1 MDRDPSAKDLIKR
14 KLIGNGRVELAEIL
28 SKHWDTAL
36 EEYAQSLW
44 EASSHESNLE
54 KELVQSFQK
63 EFLRA
68 GYTEEQAALWI
79 ESLERTRTLQ
89 TATHLTASE
98 GPTFFATHHLALMGI
113 PAGESYLVAAY
124 SGVPYANAAWSGCLN
139 FSAELELEEIL
150 SAKAPGFS
158 VLLKSDRDRRRDTSE
173 RRISL
178 IPGTYRDAQVFGSE
192 VSEKQESLSAHWNDS
207 LKPLMPSA
215 GSGSSFSS
223 WASGFCHNQAKK
235 LFPDSN
241 IVYFDINEVIRNYLL
256 EILPQSQNRFRGMLL
271 NAKHFQ
277 KILGSS
283 GVETPLF
290 NINSKH
296 RNRIRLEPLFL
307 RENRLEGQ
315 NYSMNMEEEKLVQML
330 QERTLC
336 PGLFIGFS
344 VLVYLNGLN
353 CLGSFEQVEY
363 LARFKKIWQHFE
375 FEGAVPQEQL
385 QTRSLS
391 CGRMISKDGKPF
403 YPLDLILG
411 KKAELEKPQTFSEWM
426 EPLFPRLG
434 LHS

>member
-1 MDRDPSAKDLIKR
+1 MDRDPSAKDLIKK
-14 KLIGNGRVELAEIL
+14 KLIVNGRVELAEIL

-44 EASSHESNLE
+44 EASGHESNLE
-54 KELVQSFQK
+54 KELVKSFQK
-63 EFLRA
+63 EFLRV

-79 ESLERTRTLQ
+79 GSLARTRTLQ

-113 PAGESYLVAAY
+113 PDGESYLVAAY
-124 SGVPYANAAWSGCLN
+124 SGVPFANAAWSGCLN

-178 IPGTYRDAQVFGSE
+178 TPGTFRDAQVFGSE
-192 VSEKQESLSAHWNDS
+192 ISEKQDSLSTHWNDS
-207 LKPLMPSA
+207 LKPLMPSV

-223 WASGFCHNQAKK
+223 WASGFCHNQAKI

-241 IVYFDINEVIRNYLL
+241 LVYFDINEVIRNYLL

-277 KILGSS
+277 TILESS

-290 NINSKH
+290 SINSRH
-296 RNRIRLEPLFL
+296 GNRIRMEPLFL

-375 FEGAVPQEQL
+375 FEGAVPQEGL
-385 QTRSLS
+385 QTRTPQLRQDDQQ
-391 CGRMISKDGKPF
+391 GRKTCLP
-403 YPLDLILG
+403 
-411 KKAELEKPQTFSEWM
+411 
-426 EPLFPRLG
+426 LG
-434 LHS
+434 LDPWEKG